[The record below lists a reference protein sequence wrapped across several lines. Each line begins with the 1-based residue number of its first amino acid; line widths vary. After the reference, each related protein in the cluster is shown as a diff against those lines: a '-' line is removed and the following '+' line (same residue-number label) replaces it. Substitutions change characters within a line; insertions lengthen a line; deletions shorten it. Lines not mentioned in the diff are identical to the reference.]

1 LVENYLRHKPNKGGI
16 VVFEG
21 CLFQSI
27 RGNQELLPFKQQ
39 LRQLGQKT
47 AWYLNFDVNA
57 FDFIEGKEW
66 GSLLGASW
74 QRKFHADSRWSEEL
88 Q

>member
-1 LVENYLRHKPNKGGI
+1 MGD
-16 VVFEG
+16 
-21 CLFQSI
+21 
-27 RGNQELLPFKQQ
+27 QELLPFKQQ

-66 GSLLGASW
+66 
-74 QRKFHADSRWSEEL
+74 EEST
-88 Q
+88 

>member
-1 LVENYLRHKPNKGGI
+1 MGD
-16 VVFEG
+16 
-21 CLFQSI
+21 
-27 RGNQELLPFKQQ
+27 QELLPFKQQ

-66 GSLLGASW
+66 GRVYLAQSW
-74 QRKFHADSRWSEEL
+74 QRMFHGEFTVK
-88 Q
+88 

>member
-1 LVENYLRHKPNKGGI
+1 MGD
-16 VVFEG
+16 
-21 CLFQSI
+21 
-27 RGNQELLPFKQQ
+27 QELLPFKQQ

-66 GSLLGASW
+66 GSLLSA
-74 QRKFHADSRWSEEL
+74 KLATNVSRRIHGGVKNYNEVPA
-88 Q
+88 

>member
-1 LVENYLRHKPNKGGI
+1 
-16 VVFEG
+16 
-21 CLFQSI
+21 LFQSI
-27 RGNQELLPFKQQ
+27 RGDQELLPFEQQ

-47 AWYLNFDVNA
+47 AWYLNFDVNT

-66 GSLLGASW
+66 GSLIGAKLAMNVL
-74 QRKFHADSRWSEEL
+74 RRSEEL